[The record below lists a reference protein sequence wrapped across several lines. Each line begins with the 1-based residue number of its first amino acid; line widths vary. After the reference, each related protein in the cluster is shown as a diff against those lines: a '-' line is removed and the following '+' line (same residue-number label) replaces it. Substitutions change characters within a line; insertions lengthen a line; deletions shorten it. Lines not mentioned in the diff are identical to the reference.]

1 MRGFKSFLPLAL
13 LVLLGA
19 SPATSRSI
27 YLVTTGDGNEVRY
40 RVQEQLMGFDLPN
53 EAVGHNP
60 RVTGALTLDDKGQVI
75 ANQSKFVIQAGN
87 FTSDRDRRDGYVRSR
102 LLESD
107 QFPTIVFWPE
117 KIDGLSAPLPTSG
130 TRALTLQ
137 GRLTVRDQTRPVT
150 WRMNVSFGA
159 DQMSGTAST
168 GFTFSDFN
176 MTKPRVPVVLSVADS
191 IHLEYD
197 FKVRVA
203 DSAAAAVVR

>member
-1 MRGFKSFLPLAL
+1 MRGRSYLPLAL
-13 LVLLGA
+13 ALLLGA
-19 SPATSRSI
+19 RSGTSPAI

-75 ANQSKFVIQAGN
+75 ASQSKFLIQAGS

-107 QFPTIVFWPE
+107 SFPTIVFWPE
-117 KIDGLSAPLPTSG
+117 KIDGLSAPLPKSG
-130 TRALTLQ
+130 TRALTLH
-137 GRLTVRDQTRPVT
+137 GRLTVKDQTRPVA
-150 WRMNVSFGA
+150 WRMNVTFGA
-159 DQMSGTAST
+159 DQMAGHAST
-168 GFTFSDFN
+168 GFTFSDFG

-203 DSAAAAVVR
+203 DSATAAALR

>member
-1 MRGFKSFLPLAL
+1 MRGRSYLPLAL
-13 LVLLGA
+13 VLLLGA
-19 SPATSRSI
+19 RNATSRAI

-60 RVTGALTLDDKGQVI
+60 RITGALTLDDQGQVI
-75 ANQSKFVIQAGN
+75 ANQSKFVIQAGS

-117 KIDGLSAPLPTSG
+117 KVDGLPTPLPRSG
-130 TRALTLQ
+130 TLALTLY
-137 GRLTVRDQTRPVT
+137 GRLTVKDQTRPVT
-150 WRMNVSFGA
+150 WRMNVSFGTG
-159 DQMSGTAST
+159 QMSGSAST

-176 MTKPRVPVVLSVADS
+176 MAKPRMPVVLSVADS

-197 FKVRVA
+197 FKVRMA
-203 DSAAAAVVR
+203 DSAAAAAVR